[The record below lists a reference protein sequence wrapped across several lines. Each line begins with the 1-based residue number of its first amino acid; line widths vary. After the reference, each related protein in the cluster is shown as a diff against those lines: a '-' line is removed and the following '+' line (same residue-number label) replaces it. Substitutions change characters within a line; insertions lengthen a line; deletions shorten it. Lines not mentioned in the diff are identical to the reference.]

1 MARQTENL
9 NPLSLRETL
18 EFLVDSNTEIL
29 KSLQKTVRLLSPQK
43 RTVLDV
49 SEGTKTGQK
58 LETPLPERGVEL
70 EPKSPR
76 DLTVEDGIKRVWASL
91 FARQGGKLSLLS
103 LDQTGRL
110 LTTPDNIGSYEHVT
124 YTNPIV
130 PEVGNVDVDLG
141 EVCDYVEIAIPDA
154 LLMAAVALKSSDLGT
169 QWRFCDTQYFGTIT
183 WCRLNIRG
191 RFRHIRLSQIN
202 LLSPEETIAY
212 VSAFKRKD

>member
-1 MARQTENL
+1 MARQTESI

-18 EFLVDSNTEIL
+18 EFLVESNTEIL

-43 RTVLDV
+43 RV
-49 SEGTKTGQK
+49 SSDINENAASGQK
-58 LETPLPERGVEL
+58 LETPLPETGVEL
-70 EPKSPR
+70 DPKSPR
-76 DLTVEDGIKRVWASL
+76 DLTVENGIKRVWASL
-91 FARQGGKLSLLS
+91 FAKQGGKLSLLS

-124 YTNPIV
+124 YTTPTV
-130 PEVGNVDVDLG
+130 PETGNIDIDLG

-154 LLMAAVALKSSDLGT
+154 LLIAAVALKSSDLGT
-169 QWRFCDTQYFGTIT
+169 QWRICDTQYFGTIT
-183 WCRLNIRG
+183 WCRLNIKG

-202 LLSPEETIAY
+202 LLSPEATTAY